1 MVSSKPPD
9 RPGVRFSCSPRILD
23 RFEVRRSASDTA
35 PASLLVTL
43 NCTSPAVTVAG
54 LGWQPCG
61 VSAMV
66 TVVVFPLSEVVLP
79 LLELPLEQ
87 PATMRTA
94 PVTSAARPVMRE
106 VLPRMV
112 LRRPSVFTGG
122 YSFCFHGKV
131 LSGCGDVG
139 RLRRSRR

>member
-23 RFEVRRSASDTA
+23 RFEVRSSASETA
-35 PASLLVTL
+35 LASLLVTL
-43 NCTSPAVTVAG
+43 NCTSPAVTLAG

-61 VSAMV
+61 VSEML
-66 TVVVFPLSEVVLP
+66 TVVVFPVSDVVLS
-79 LLELPLEQ
+79 LELELEQ
-87 PATMRTA
+87 PAMMRTA
-94 PVTSAARPVMRE
+94 PVTSAARPVRRE

-122 YSFCFHGKV
+122 YSFYFNGKV
-131 LSGCGDVG
+131 LGRR
-139 RLRRSRR
+139 RLRPGR

>member
-23 RFEVRRSASDTA
+23 RSPVRSSASDTA
-35 PASLLVTL
+35 LAFLLVTL
-43 NCTSPAVTVAG
+43 NCTAPAVTEAG

-61 VSAMV
+61 GRAML
-66 TVVVFPLSEVVLP
+66 TVVALPESAAVFGLP
-79 LLELPLEQ
+79 EPELEQ

-106 VLPRMV
+106 VLPRI
-112 LRRPSVFTGG
+112 L
-122 YSFCFHGKV
+122 
-131 LSGCGDVG
+131 
-139 RLRRSRR
+139 